1 MLVLTRKL
9 RESLI
14 VGGGASAHRELT
26 VTVLEIHGDRVRLG
40 IEAHNDVKVHRWEVW
55 ERIRQAAVQVPVP
68 VLNSA
73 ILRSVTK
80 ASFIPDL
87 NGLDRV
93 VDRAAAQDLRGVVAT
108 DV

>member
-26 VTVLEIHGDRVRLG
+26 VTVLEILGDRVRLG

-55 ERIRQAAVQVPVP
+55 ERIRQAAVHVPVP
-68 VLNSA
+68 VPNGVT
-73 ILRSVTK
+73 LRSVTK
-80 ASFIPDL
+80 ASFVPGL

-93 VDRAAAQDLRGVVAT
+93 VDRAAAQDLRGAVAT

>member
-1 MLVLTRKL
+1 MLVLTRRL
-9 RESLI
+9 RESVI

-40 IEAHNDVKVHRWEVW
+40 IEAHHDVKVHRWEVW
-55 ERIRQAAVQVPVP
+55 ERIRQAPVP
-68 VLNSA
+68 ILDNS

-80 ASFIPDL
+80 ASFTPGL

-93 VDRAAAQDLRGVVAT
+93 VDRAEVQDLRGAVAT

>member
-26 VTVLEIHGDRVRLG
+26 VTVLEILCDRVRLG
-40 IEAHNDVKVHRWEVW
+40 IEAHHDVKVHRQEVW
-55 ERIRQAAVQVPVP
+55 ERIRQAAVPVP
-68 VLNSA
+68 NSVV
-73 ILRSVTK
+73 LRSVTN
-80 ASFIPDL
+80 ASFIPGL

-93 VDRAAAQDLRGVVAT
+93 VDRAAAQDLRAIEAT
-108 DV
+108 DL